1 MSEDTRR
8 VLDLLSQGKIT
19 VEEADQLLAALKAA
33 PDSDAA
39 PPKPDAADS
48 QKPRYLRIAVRK
60 TRSWPGAMA
69 GGEPEAW
76 AWPGYVGKAQTKEV
90 NIRVPLSVVRGGMR
104 LGAIVPGLGDRV
116 TSKLREQGI
125 DLDLAKMD
133 AAQIEALLR
142 DLGDMTIDVDEG
154 RHQVRISCE

>member
-8 VLDLLSQGKIT
+8 VLDLLSKGKIT

-33 PDSDAA
+33 AESDAA
-39 PPKPDAADS
+39 PPAPDASDQ
-48 QKPRYLRIAVRK
+48 QKPKYIRIAVRK
-60 TRSWPGAMA
+60 TRSWPGVPP
-69 GGEPEAW
+69 GGGQQAW
-76 AWPGYVGKAQTKEV
+76 AWPGCTDKERIKEV

-104 LGAIVPGLGDRV
+104 LGAIVPGLGERV
-116 TSKLREQGI
+116 SATLRQKGI

-133 AAQIEALLR
+133 AAQLESLLR
-142 DLGDMTIDVDEG
+142 DLGDLTIDVDEG

>member
-8 VLDLLSQGKIT
+8 VLDLLAKGKIT
-19 VEEADQLLAALKAA
+19 VEEADQLLAALKSAA
-33 PDSDAA
+33 ESDAA
-39 PPKPDAADS
+39 APRPDAGDP
-48 QKPRYLRIAVRK
+48 QKPKYIRIAVRK
-60 TRSWPGAMA
+60 TGSWPGVPT
-69 GGEPEAW
+69 GGDHEAW
-76 AWPGYVGKAQTKEV
+76 AWPGYIGKGRTKEV

-133 AAQIEALLR
+133 AAQVEALLR